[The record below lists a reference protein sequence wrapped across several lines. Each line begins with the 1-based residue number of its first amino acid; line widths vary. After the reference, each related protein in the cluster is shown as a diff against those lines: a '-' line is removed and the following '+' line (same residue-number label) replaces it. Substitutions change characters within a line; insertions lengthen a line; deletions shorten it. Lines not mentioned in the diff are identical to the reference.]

1 MDFGLKNKS
10 RQNQV
15 LVFNP
20 KIQNPK
26 SSFHGSMNPS
36 FKYEAATEIVADLR
50 RAGFQAYL
58 VGGCVRDLVMGR
70 ASKDY
75 DVATDATPSDVC
87 RLFPESLTVGA
98 QFGVVVVPRPEGN
111 VEVATFRSD
120 GRYDDGRHP
129 VEVRYSK
136 TAQEDAR
143 RRDFTINGLLLDPL
157 AGSLAAGLQDHVGG
171 LADIDAGRIRTIGD
185 PVERFREDH
194 LRMMRAVRFA
204 ARFKFQIDPG
214 AVAAIRRLAPQI
226 VGVSRERV
234 RDEIIKILTEG
245 QARCGFEWLDET
257 GLLAI
262 VLPEVKAMQG
272 VAQPPEFHPEGD
284 VWTHTMMMLEGL
296 PSPAPDP
303 LPDRALDQAA
313 PASDPAVP
321 PPGAAGSSRPP
332 LTPTL
337 ALGVLLHDVGKPP
350 TFTVRERIRFDNHVE
365 VGAKMAEDICQRL
378 RLSSRETERVVE
390 LVRHHLRFKDFPQMR
405 RSTQLR
411 FLRLD
416 GFEEHLE
423 LHRLDCLSSH
433 RHLENYEMA
442 RRLLAATPP
451 QVIKPSLL
459 LGGHDLIAQGYRP
472 GPLFKQILRAV
483 EDAQLEGKI
492 KSREE
497 ALQLVTEHFPRT

>member
-1 MDFGLKNKS
+1 
-10 RQNQV
+10 
-15 LVFNP
+15 
-20 KIQNPK
+20 
-26 SSFHGSMNPS
+26 MNAS
-36 FKYEAATEIVADLR
+36 LQQQAAIEITRSLR

-70 ASKDY
+70 VPKDY
-75 DVATDATPSDVC
+75 DITTDATPAEVC
-87 RLFPESLTVGA
+87 QLFPQSLTVGA

-111 VEVATFRSD
+111 VEVATFRTD
-120 GRYDDGRHP
+120 GRYADGRHP
-129 VEVRYSK
+129 VEIRYAR
-136 TAQEDAR
+136 TAQEDVR

-157 AGSLAAGLQDHVGG
+157 AGSLEAGLQDHVGG
-171 LADIDAGRIRTIGD
+171 LADIHTGIVRTIGD

-204 ARFKFQIDPG
+204 ARFQFQIDPAAG
-214 AVAAIRRLAPQI
+214 EAIRRLAPQM
-226 VGVSRERV
+226 VGVSQERM

-245 QARCGFEWLDET
+245 QARRGFELLDET

-296 PSPAPDP
+296 PSPAPAQGP
-303 LPDRALDQAA
+303 QSLEWLSSPRATS
-313 PASDPAVP
+313 P
-321 PPGAAGSSRPP
+321 SRPP

-365 VGAKMAEDICQRL
+365 VGAKMAEDICHRL
-378 RLSSRETERVVE
+378 RLSWHETERVVE

-416 GFEEHLE
+416 GFAEHLE

-442 RRLLAATPP
+442 RRLLAETPP
-451 QVIKPSLL
+451 QVIKPAPL
-459 LGGHDLIAQGYRP
+459 LGGDDLIDQGFSP
-472 GPLFKQILRAV
+472 GPLFKQILRTV

-497 ALQLVTEHFPRT
+497 ALKLVTEQFPKNYD